1 MLSQLSYLNAT
12 LLKQKNKKGVQVTIV
27 NAGKD
32 KDMDNLLYGLG
43 LNFFSSI
50 FELQCHKIRKPNR
63 MRLSIRPCLTFLSH

>member
-1 MLSQLSYLNAT
+1 MLSQLSYLNAA

-43 LNFFSSI
+43 LNFF
-50 FELQCHKIRKPNR
+50 
-63 MRLSIRPCLTFLSH
+63 

>member
-1 MLSQLSYLNAT
+1 MLSQLSYLNAA

-43 LNFFSSI
+43 LNF
-50 FELQCHKIRKPNR
+50 LAV
-63 MRLSIRPCLTFLSH
+63 FLSCSATKLGSQIG